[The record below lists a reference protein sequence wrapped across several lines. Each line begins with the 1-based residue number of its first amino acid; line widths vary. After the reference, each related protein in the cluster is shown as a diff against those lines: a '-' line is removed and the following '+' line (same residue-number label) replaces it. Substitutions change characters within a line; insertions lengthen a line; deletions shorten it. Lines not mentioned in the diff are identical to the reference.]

1 MACLCAQFLHTT
13 DATVSSIP
21 FQVPVDADDA
31 EIEERIL
38 QHLAAA
44 AAIHRSHRH
53 ARREGRRSRSATHGH
68 GHGHPQVMFFQLLR
82 PPLVVLCLHIHRK
95 KGTMNMLLL

>member
-1 MACLCAQFLHTT
+1 M
-13 DATVSSIP
+13 
-21 FQVPVDADDA
+21 DADDA

-38 QHLAAA
+38 QHLATV
-44 AAIHRSHRH
+44 AAIRRSHRH
-53 ARREGRRSRSATHGH
+53 ARREGCRSRSVAHGHGH

-82 PPLVVLCLHIHRK
+82 PSLVVLCLHIHRK